1 MAKAK
6 GKVVPLRSMKVC
18 SGSGGISP
26 FILYQ
31 GTE

>member
-1 MAKAK
+1 MAEAK

-18 SGSGGISP
+18 RGSGGISP
-26 FILYQ
+26 FIHYF